1 MNDLVFSIFTGH
13 PNKGILTSTHPDG
26 CPFIYLEKRKMVIW
40 VTVWVLTVQYSSYN
54 NNNTSYQLTYGSQ
67 KVCEQQIPKHTKRMS
82 FGTRCDFQQVPVALA
97 SK

>member
-1 MNDLVFSIFTGH
+1 MIT
-13 PNKGILTSTHPDG
+13 
-26 CPFIYLEKRKMVIW
+26 W

-67 KVCEQQIPKHTKRMS
+67 KLCQQQIAKHTKRMS
-82 FGTRCDFQQVPVALA
+82 AEARCDFQQVPVAVL